1 VKIEIKK
8 GRGTVVFT
16 PEKSIDHYYC
26 GLIHCRVP
34 SSTIITSDSVNLEPK
49 LSSLE
54 ISQDILI
61 LELTRN
67 RGK

>member
-1 VKIEIKK
+1 MKLEIKK
-8 GRGTVVFT
+8 GKGTIIFT

-34 SSTIITSDSVNLEPK
+34 SVTTVTSNSTNLEPK

-54 ISQDILI
+54 IAQDILI
-61 LELTRN
+61 LELTKN